1 MQTQIKSFRRQTS
14 RHLTHLWVI
23 HHNSCPIKPCP
34 LDQKIHIYIF
44 FFLAQSVSYTN
55 RVGWRVANALRMP
68 IGDRIK
74 FMNYQNGETKPS
86 YFAVGQLKNVL
97 LSKITPCFFFFFFC
111 KSRFMASKISISVK
125 WANSKPGNKIHDLM
139 HDTVLHKK

>member
-1 MQTQIKSFRRQTS
+1 MGHPSQQLSNKAMSAGPKDTY
-14 RHLTHLWVI
+14 
-23 HHNSCPIKPCP
+23 
-34 LDQKIHIYIF
+34 IYIF

-97 LSKITPCFFFFFFC
+97 LSKITPCFFFFFFV
-111 KSRFMASKISISVK
+111 SQDLWRVK
-125 WANSKPGNKIHDLM
+125 
-139 HDTVLHKK
+139 